1 MRDRTIVWQDN
12 LQRCL
17 RAVQFLEN
25 GDLVALTA
33 SVNPKEWRQTR
44 LYACPLRADAVE
56 KVGNER
62 SEAHV

>member
-1 MRDRTIVWQDN
+1 VAGPSSGRTTCI
-12 LQRCL
+12 
-17 RAVQFLEN
+17 RAYALFNSWRMATLC
-25 GDLVALTA
+25 LTA
-33 SVNPKEWRQTR
+33 SVDPKKWRQTR